1 MLLCAALLRHAVGLC
16 ECCGCYR
23 AVPRV
28 LAAHRH
34 ASGVGADEVAVETPI
49 WAAMWALVRVPKW
62 VLLCAALL
70 RHAAGL
76 RGSCGCYR
84 AVPRV
89 LAAHKHAS
97 GVGADEIAGQL

>member
-1 MLLCAALLRHAVGLC
+1 MLLCAALLRHAAGLR

-70 RHAAGL
+70 RRPL
-76 RGSCGCYR
+76 LP
-84 AVPRV
+84 VPAPLLQLLLTV
-89 LAAHKHAS
+89 
-97 GVGADEIAGQL
+97 ADSRPAPACSRCCDS